1 MMAAT
6 AAFQDELLS
15 ELGRGS
21 EDDEG
26 SFVDD
31 EDEDHATS
39 NIVEPDGPLSA
50 DVSNYYPPSPSV
62 REYERMI
69 AATSSFNVGAGAH
82 YDFV

>member
-1 MMAAT
+1 MAAT

-21 EDDEG
+21 EEGDES
-26 SFVDD
+26 SFIDD
-31 EDEDHATS
+31 EDHDTS
-39 NIVEPDGPLSA
+39 NVIVEPDGPLPA
-50 DVSNYYPPSPSV
+50 DVSIYCPPSPSM

-69 AATSSFNVGAGAH
+69 AATSFFNVGAGAI